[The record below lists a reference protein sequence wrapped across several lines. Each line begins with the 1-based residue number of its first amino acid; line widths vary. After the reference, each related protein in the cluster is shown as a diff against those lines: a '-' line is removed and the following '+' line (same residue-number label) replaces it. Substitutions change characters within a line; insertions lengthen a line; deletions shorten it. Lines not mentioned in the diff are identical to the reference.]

1 MFKLLLLLFVIKL
14 YARNN
19 ILKRIKKKHGQD
31 ILSHVRLLENLKTKS
46 MKNEAVIKFIK
57 LCKQENLIPTFVNIK
72 LSLKHNNN
80 TS

>member
-46 MKNEAVIKFIK
+46 MENEADIKFIK
-57 LCKQENLIPTFVNIK
+57 LCKQENLIKLKYKVIIK
-72 LSLKHNNN
+72 
-80 TS
+80 T

>member
-31 ILSHVRLLENLKTKS
+31 ILCHVRLLENLKGKS
-46 MKNEAVIKFIK
+46 MKNEQVS
-57 LCKQENLIPTFVNIK
+57 NLLNYASKKI
-72 LSLKHNNN
+72 L
-80 TS
+80 

>member
-31 ILSHVRLLENLKTKS
+31 ILSHVRLLDNLKTKS
-46 MKNEAVIKFIK
+46 MKNEADIKFIK
-57 LCKQENLIPTFVNIK
+57 LCKQENLIKLKYKVIIK
-72 LSLKHNNN
+72 R
-80 TS
+80 

>member
-1 MFKLLLLLFVIKL
+1 MKL

-46 MKNEAVIKFIK
+46 MKNEQVS
-57 LCKQENLIPTFVNIK
+57 NLLNYASKKI
-72 LSLKHNNN
+72 L
-80 TS
+80 

>member
-31 ILSHVRLLENLKTKS
+31 ILSHVRLLDNFKTKS
-46 MKNEAVIKFIK
+46 MKNEQVSNLLNYASKKI
-57 LCKQENLIPTFVNIK
+57 LENLNVK
-72 LSLKHNNN
+72 LSLKDNNN
-80 TS
+80 AS

>member
-57 LCKQENLIPTFVNIK
+57 LCKQENLIPTFVNVK

>member
-19 ILKRIKKKHGQD
+19 VLKRIKKKHGQD

>member
-19 ILKRIKKKHGQD
+19 VLKRIKKKHGQD

-46 MKNEAVIKFIK
+46 MKNEQVS
-57 LCKQENLIPTFVNIK
+57 NLLNYASKKI
-72 LSLKHNNN
+72 L
-80 TS
+80 

>member
-31 ILSHVRLLENLKTKS
+31 ILSHVRLLENLKGKS
-46 MKNEAVIKFIK
+46 MKNEQVS
-57 LCKQENLIPTFVNIK
+57 NLLNYASKKI
-72 LSLKHNNN
+72 L
-80 TS
+80 

>member
-19 ILKRIKKKHGQD
+19 VLKRIKKKHGQD

-46 MKNEAVIKFIK
+46 MENEADIKFIK
-57 LCKQENLIPTFVNIK
+57 LCKQENLIKLKYKVIIK
-72 LSLKHNNN
+72 
-80 TS
+80 T

>member
-31 ILSHVRLLENLKTKS
+31 ILSHVRLLENLKTNS
-46 MKNEAVIKFIK
+46 MKIKQIS
-57 LCKQENLIPTFVNIK
+57 NLLNYASKKI
-72 LSLKHNNN
+72 LYQHL
-80 TS
+80 

>member
-46 MKNEAVIKFIK
+46 MKNEQVS
-57 LCKQENLIPTFVNIK
+57 NLLNYASKKI
-72 LSLKHNNN
+72 L
-80 TS
+80 

>member
-14 YARNN
+14 YSRNN

-46 MKNEAVIKFIK
+46 MKNEADIKFIK
-57 LCKQENLIPTFVNIK
+57 LCKQENLIKLKYKVIIK
-72 LSLKHNNN
+72 R
-80 TS
+80 

>member
-31 ILSHVRLLENLKTKS
+31 ILSHVRLLENLKMKS

-57 LCKQENLIPTFVNIK
+57 LCKQENLIPTFVNVK

>member
-31 ILSHVRLLENLKTKS
+31 ILSHVRLLDNFKTKS
-46 MKNEAVIKFIK
+46 MKNEQVSNLLNYASKKI
-57 LCKQENLIPTFVNIK
+57 LENLNVK

-80 TS
+80 AS

>member
-19 ILKRIKKKHGQD
+19 VLKRIKKKHGQD
-31 ILSHVRLLENLKTKS
+31 ILSHVRLLENLKTNS
-46 MKNEAVIKFIK
+46 MKNKADIKFIK
-57 LCKQENLIPTFVNIK
+57 LCKQENLIPTFVSIK